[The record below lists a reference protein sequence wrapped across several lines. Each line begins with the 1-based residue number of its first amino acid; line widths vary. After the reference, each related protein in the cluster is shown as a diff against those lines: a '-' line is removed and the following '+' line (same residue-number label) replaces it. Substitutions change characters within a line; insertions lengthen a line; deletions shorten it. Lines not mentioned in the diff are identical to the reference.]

1 MNDTKVKNYYQ
12 TQEKILL
19 SVGINSH
26 FMLKFLFIAA
36 YFHYYY
42 LDKTA
47 ERYLMKMNEEKLSNI
62 FSQIPSNKS
71 GIFFNDFL
79 I

>member
-1 MNDTKVKNYYQ
+1 MNDTKVKNYYRA
-12 TQEKILL
+12 QEKILL

-26 FMLKFLFIAA
+26 SMLKFLLIAA

-47 ERYLMKMNEEKLSNI
+47 KRYLMKMNEKKAFVESQVTSSA
-62 FSQIPSNKS
+62 FS
-71 GIFFNDFL
+71 
-79 I
+79 